1 MKFAIAENHC
11 VFLYKMIRQKFLIL
25 TLFVF
30 VFSFKTFAQK
40 ITVHVFTENYK
51 SIPGR
56 DTIYYNFN
64 EPLNWQD
71 FQGVVPTAVPWGAMT
86 ASGFSFNSSMHQE
99 GNTINISVG
108 VYTFF
113 IKHDSWKKPEAN
125 SPYQLEHEQ
134 HHFDITRLGSA
145 KLENEI
151 RKAHF
156 TETNYKTLLNS
167 LFDKVYAEEMASQ
180 KQYDLETHNSLDT
193 AKQLAWNKKISEEI
207 ARLKKGNG
215 KEVSLNQP

>member
-1 MKFAIAENHC
+1 MKFVVAENDC
-11 VFLYKMIRQKFLIL
+11 DLYKMIRQKFLIL
-25 TLFVF
+25 ALFVF
-30 VFSFKTFAQK
+30 LFSFKTFAQK

-51 SIPGR
+51 SLPGS
-56 DTIYYNFN
+56 DTIYYDFN
-64 EPLNWQD
+64 KPLYWAD
-71 FQGVVPTAVPWGAMT
+71 FRGKVPTAVPWGAMT

-99 GNTINISVG
+99 GNAINISVG

-134 HHFDITRLGSA
+134 HHFDITRLGSV
-145 KLENEI
+145 KLEDEI

-156 TETNYKTLLNS
+156 TATNYKTLLNS
-167 LFDKVYAEEMASQ
+167 LFDKAYTEEIAWQ

-207 ARLKKGNG
+207 AALKNRKGE
-215 KEVSLNQP
+215 EVSLNQP